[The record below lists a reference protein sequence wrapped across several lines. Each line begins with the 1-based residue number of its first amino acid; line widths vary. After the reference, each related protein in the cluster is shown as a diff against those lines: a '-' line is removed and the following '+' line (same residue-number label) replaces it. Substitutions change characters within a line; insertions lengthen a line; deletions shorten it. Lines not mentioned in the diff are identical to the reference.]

1 MCSKLKK
8 TTDSNLD
15 FLYPAKLS
23 TIVKEGEKSF
33 YDINKLYKHHLNFF
47 LIFSK
52 FICLLLS
59 LLNSLNFFL
68 WLPF

>member
-47 LIFSK
+47 
-52 FICLLLS
+52 
-59 LLNSLNFFL
+59 
-68 WLPF
+68 